1 MCVVC
6 VGQCTHVC
14 VCVCGWVPSVPMC
27 MCASAC
33 LCVLV
38 SVRMCVCVC
47 GWVPSVPMCMCASA
61 CLCAFVCDHALA
73 LFMCVFVCAEATLP
87 DGRLTIIEFIKLQT
101 KMQDHLASTA
111 LVLAQ
116 LQLSVIL
123 KEVMQRRLDHSV
135 DSQLPCGHCR
145 VRCA

>member
-14 VCVCGWVPSVPMC
+14 VCVCGWV
-27 MCASAC
+27 
-33 LCVLV
+33 L
-38 SVRMCVCVC
+38 
-47 GWVPSVPMCMCASA
+47 SVPMCMCASA

-116 LQLSVIL
+116 LQLSVII

-135 DSQLPCGHCR
+135 DSQLPCAHCR
-145 VRCA
+145 GQVCITCNTQCCKLCTASVL